1 MNGGVWRGV
10 DASPVTG
17 ALVFSS
23 HMPLSP
29 AADTK
34 HDRPRQQAV
43 TNGNPTGSAVARDD
57 DGDDTP
63 PGNSIVVRIGIPDL
77 QQTVTRAH
85 KHAAHRIL
93 DPRHKPVRLPVCLF
107 LCLSVRPSA
116 ALSEVFAVGPRVTSL
131 DQ

>member
-1 MNGGVWRGV
+1 MITVNNCVCV
-10 DASPVTG
+10 CD
-17 ALVFSS
+17 S

-57 DGDDTP
+57 DGEDTP

-77 QQTVTRAH
+77 QQTVTHTHAH
-85 KHAAHRIL
+85 TLHFIL
-93 DPRHKPVRLPVCLF
+93 RTK
-107 LCLSVRPSA
+107 
-116 ALSEVFAVGPRVTSL
+116 SL
-131 DQ
+131 EKDKKKE